1 MKLDYKILWL
11 DDKIESV
18 VLTDY
23 EDDIVE
29 LKTYVKSLGFNET
42 IDFVR
47 TEEQLFDKLSEVG
60 EYDLIMTDYH
70 LDETKGLKRNGDD
83 IIKTIREKDI
93 YTEIMFYSAQGEVKD
108 TDRLDRITFF
118 ESFKVLGDD
127 HYEKIFRKAK
137 ELIQLTVRKFQNIV
151 AMRGMIMHETSE
163 IDSEM
168 LEIVTDFI
176 RATNSPEVKNRIY
189 DELIGFHSRK
199 LDDSQ
204 KFRKNDRIDKILK
217 DPLLISSS
225 QRANAI
231 EEIIKLVGIDN
242 FIDNLRI
249 DIIKVR
255 NDFAHAVY
263 VKDKDTGR
271 EYFVDKQDGTDFNEE
286 VCKNIRI
293 NIIKHKNNLESLK
306 NKLSGQ

>member
-271 EYFVDKQDGTDFNEE
+271 EYFVDKQDGADFNEE

>member
-23 EDDIVE
+23 VDDVDE

-47 TEEQLFDKLSEVG
+47 TEEQLFDKLDEVG

-118 ESFKVLGDD
+118 ESYRVLGDD

-137 ELIQLTVRKFQNIV
+137 ELIELTVRKFQNIV

-249 DIIKVR
+249 DIINVR

-263 VKDKDTGR
+263 VKDKETGR
-271 EYFVDKQDGTDFNEE
+271 EYFIDKQDGTDFNEE

-306 NKLSGQ
+306 NKLS